1 MTRQNFAMSTYLDRF
16 MVIYIE
22 IFTVENRKM
31 WPPYCLSGRQSTNF
45 LLVGPTPTFGWLYGS
60 PVTSIRPKL
69 PLVSG
74 VYCRVLQGVQKVR
87 ALSAVRN
94 TYRN

>member
-31 WPPYCLSGRQSTNF
+31 WSPYCLSLSGVSRDRVPILYWLAQP
-45 LLVGPTPTFGWLYGS
+45 LLLAGFVARRSRLISY
-60 PVTSIRPKL
+60 RPEL
-69 PLVSG
+69 PLV
-74 VYCRVLQGVQKVR
+74 
-87 ALSAVRN
+87 
-94 TYRN
+94 